1 MEEERKGRVDTGRD
15 GNRRGK
21 TEKQGR
27 IVLAR

>member
-1 MEEERKGRVDTGRD
+1 MEEERKGRVDRGRD

-21 TEKQGR
+21 REKEGR

>member
-21 TEKQGR
+21 MEKQGK